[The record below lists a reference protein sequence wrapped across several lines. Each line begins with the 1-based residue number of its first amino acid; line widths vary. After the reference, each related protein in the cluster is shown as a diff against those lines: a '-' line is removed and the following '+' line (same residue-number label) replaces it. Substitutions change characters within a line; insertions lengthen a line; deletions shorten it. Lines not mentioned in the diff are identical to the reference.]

1 MLIREWMTKDV
12 ITVTPDTSM
21 LKASKLMKDHN
32 IRRLPVL
39 DGKHVVGIVSDRDI
53 RAASPSK
60 ATTLDMH
67 ELYYLLSE
75 VKVKDIMTSDP
86 VTVYDTDAVDAAALL
101 MENKGIGG
109 LPVLQHVFH
118 ADILHDPHGPQQLFP
133 SLCEEVG
140 HAQRVS
146 VRFDLADQPERPEF
160 PQMLQQHFLRD
171 AFNAAFQFRQP
182 HAAVPQLEH
191 DDRFPLASH
200 DVVDDFQ
207 RTGAGRTDFHG
218 SSVGEYVR
226 SLRGAPWMTAPQG
239 IRVPECAVP
248 ARSPD
253 GRGRAHAPLSGKAG
267 PPISSARVPR
277 RFPPSP
283 RWRG

>member
-109 LPVLQHVFH
+109 LPVVDGSGELVHPVGYPF
-118 ADILHDPHGPQQLFP
+118 LWQLLP
-133 SLCEEVG
+133 PIMTSSECWWTSAG
-140 HAQRVS
+140 RAR
-146 VRFDLADQPERPEF
+146 
-160 PQMLQQHFLRD
+160 
-171 AFNAAFQFRQP
+171 AAFSLP
-182 HAAVPQLEH
+182 SC
-191 DDRFPLASH
+191 FP
-200 DVVDDFQ
+200 
-207 RTGAGRTDFHG
+207 T
-218 SSVGEYVR
+218 
-226 SLRGAPWMTAPQG
+226 
-239 IRVPECAVP
+239 
-248 ARSPD
+248 SP
-253 GRGRAHAPLSGKAG
+253 
-267 PPISSARVPR
+267 VC
-277 RFPPSP
+277 
-283 RWRG
+283 

>member
-109 LPVLQHVFH
+109 LPVVDGSGELVGIITDH
-118 ADILHDPHGPQQLFP
+118 DIFRVLVDFCGA
-133 SLCEEVG
+133 SKGG
-140 HAQRVS
+140 H
-146 VRFDLADQPERPEF
+146 QPERRQRP
-160 PQMLQQHFLRD
+160 
-171 AFNAAFQFRQP
+171 FRA
-182 HAAVPQLEH
+182 H
-191 DDRFPLASH
+191 LARQ
-200 DVVDDFQ
+200 D
-207 RTGAGRTDFHG
+207 AGRD
-218 SSVGEYVR
+218 
-226 SLRGAPWMTAPQG
+226 Q
-239 IRVPECAVP
+239 
-248 ARSPD
+248 
-253 GRGRAHAPLSGKAG
+253 
-267 PPISSARVPR
+267 PR
-277 RFPPSP
+277 LYPSP
-283 RWRG
+283 CDGLRKGKGPHRKHEESHASRILDG

>member
-39 DGKHVVGIVSDRDI
+39 DWKRVVGIVSDRDI

-109 LPVLQHVFH
+109 LP
-118 ADILHDPHGPQQLFP
+118 G
-133 SLCEEVG
+133 SLWASSPIMTSSGCWWTS
-140 HAQRVS
+140 AARA
-146 VRFDLADQPERPEF
+146 R
-160 PQMLQQHFLRD
+160 
-171 AFNAAFQFRQP
+171 AAFSLP
-182 HAAVPQLEH
+182 SC
-191 DDRFPLASH
+191 FPTS
-200 DVVDDFQ
+200 
-207 RTGAGRTDFHG
+207 
-218 SSVGEYVR
+218 
-226 SLRGAPWMTAPQG
+226 
-239 IRVPECAVP
+239 P
-248 ARSPD
+248 AC
-253 GRGRAHAPLSGKAG
+253 
-267 PPISSARVPR
+267 
-277 RFPPSP
+277 
-283 RWRG
+283 

>member
-39 DGKHVVGIVSDRDI
+39 DGKRVAGIVSDRDI

-86 VTVYDTDAVDAAALL
+86 VTVYDTDAVDAAALI

-109 LPVLQHVFH
+109 LPVVDGSGELVGIITDHDIFRVLVDFCGASKGGLQLAFMLPFR
-118 ADILHDPHGPQQLFP
+118 AYLAQQ
-133 SLCEEVG
+133 
-140 HAQRVS
+140 
-146 VRFDLADQPERPEF
+146 D
-160 PQMLQQHFLRD
+160 
-171 AFNAAFQFRQP
+171 
-182 HAAVPQLEH
+182 
-191 DDRFPLASH
+191 
-200 DVVDDFQ
+200 
-207 RTGAGRTDFHG
+207 AGR
-218 SSVGEYVR
+218 E
-226 SLRGAPWMTAPQG
+226 Q
-239 IRVPECAVP
+239 
-248 ARSPD
+248 
-253 GRGRAHAPLSGKAG
+253 
-267 PPISSARVPR
+267 PR
-277 RFPPSP
+277 LYPSP
-283 RWRG
+283 CDGLRKGKGPYRKYEESHAVGILDG

>member
-109 LPVLQHVFH
+109 LVRVGQ
-118 ADILHDPHGPQQLFP
+118 FP
-133 SLCEEVG
+133 SAAGEIVVLDVDQEKCRIHAVPPGVVPTIAACGGKYSSYFVVG
-140 HAQRVS
+140 MPSAAGMMPLRSKMPARPLSSMYSTPISCMIRTACNSFSPRS
-146 VRFDLADQPERPEF
+146 VR
-160 PQMLQQHFLRD
+160 
-171 AFNAAFQFRQP
+171 
-182 HAAVPQLEH
+182 
-191 DDRFPLASH
+191 
-200 DVVDDFQ
+200 
-207 RTGAGRTDFHG
+207 
-218 SSVGEYVR
+218 
-226 SLRGAPWMTAPQG
+226 
-239 IRVPECAVP
+239 
-248 ARSPD
+248 
-253 GRGRAHAPLSGKAG
+253 K
-267 PPISSARVPR
+267 
-277 RFPPSP
+277 
-283 RWRG
+283 